1 MAKITKGRDFGGAV
15 RYVTQDKKEAK
26 IQSVE
31 DNLIRFRNPE
41 IATNLL
47 ESLNKHPSISK

>member
-26 IQSVE
+26 ISVYRV
-31 DNLIRFRNPE
+31 NSVRMSR
-41 IATNLL
+41 
-47 ESLNKHPSISK
+47 